1 MAKDKQ
7 KRGSKTSAVRA
18 RTKTRA
24 AVGELA
30 AQKTAARKVVVK
42 KTVAK
47 KAVVKKTARRRTAAK
62 KTMAKKTAVK
72 AVAKKAGTKKAVA
85 KKIVAR
91 KSVPIKTARVSK
103 RALLPPL
110 PPPPTAPLKAARS
123 AARHPSRAKAA
134 SRAKITKTG
143 RAVFEIPAC
152 TEAVLR
158 QKLRLA
164 APYVELWLA
173 QKENVLTEADGLT
186 PEAAFVRLWQWLMLE
201 VRLDG
206 GQIMIT
212 PDLIEKLFTEEMGR
226 APPV

>member
-7 KRGSKTSAVRA
+7 KRGSKTSALRA

-24 AVGELA
+24 ATGKLA
-30 AQKTAARKVVVK
+30 AKKVVAKKTAAKKAIVKKAIVKKAIVK
-42 KTVAK
+42 KTVGK
-47 KAVVKKTARRRTAAK
+47 KTATQRTAVKKTAL
-62 KTMAKKTAVK
+62 K
-72 AVAKKAGTKKAVA
+72 AVAKNAVA
-85 KKIVAR
+85 KKIAAR

-123 AARHPSRAKAA
+123 AARRPSQAKAVSRAK
-134 SRAKITKTG
+134 RAETG
-143 RAVFEIPAC
+143 GGVFEIPAC
-152 TEAVLR
+152 TEVVLR

-201 VRLDG
+201 ARLEG

-212 PDLIEKLFTEEMGR
+212 PDLIEKLFAEEMGR
-226 APPV
+226 APPA